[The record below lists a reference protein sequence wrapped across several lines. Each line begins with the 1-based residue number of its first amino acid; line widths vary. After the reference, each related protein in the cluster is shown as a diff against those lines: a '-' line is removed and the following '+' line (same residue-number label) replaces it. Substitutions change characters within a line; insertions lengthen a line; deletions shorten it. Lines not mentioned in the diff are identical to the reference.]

1 MERPLEMV
9 EAKVAFPFVV
19 LLALSSCSSGGSFT
33 WVRHPMDGHRTG
45 VTAPTADNVAEAL
58 GVIDDS
64 VYIAPNGVRFASS
77 SATYAVAADMI
88 AVQPE
93 MAALKQVIGHSS
105 AEMLRGGANCALSNW
120 IVDHMREDVARLTG
134 KRVDVAILNSGGIRV
149 DLPEG
154 DVLMDDL
161 VSMLPF
167 KNYLSYVALEGRDLV
182 ALFEQMAEGSMQPV
196 SGVHVVLD
204 GHRLDTLLVGGKP
217 VDPDRVYGVG
227 TIDFLLD
234 GGDRLNVAKNAKELI
249 ITDCLLID
257 SMLPY
262 AMSYAQQGRPIE
274 YFTDD
279 RVVIKGRA
287 DK

>member
-1 MERPLEMV
+1 
-9 EAKVAFPFVV
+9 
-19 LLALSSCSSGGSFT
+19 
-33 WVRHPMDGHRTG
+33 MD
-45 VTAPTADNVAEAL
+45 DKKN
-58 GVIDDS
+58 
-64 VYIAPNGVRFASS
+64 VYITLHKNFVHEGIE
-77 SATYAVAADMI
+77 Y
-88 AVQPE
+88 
-93 MAALKQVIGHSS
+93 
-105 AEMLRGGANCALSNW
+105 
-120 IVDHMREDVARLTG
+120 EDRKTG
-134 KRVDVAILNSGGIRV
+134 ETKTFNSV
-149 DLPEG
+149 TLPKG
-154 DVLMDDL
+154 TVVKDDL

-167 KNYLSYVALEGRDLV
+167 KNYLSYVALEGRDLL

-204 GHRLDTLLVGGKP
+204 GHRLDTLLVGGEP

-234 GGDRLNVAKNAKELI
+234 GGDRLNVARNAKELI

>member
-1 MERPLEMV
+1 
-9 EAKVAFPFVV
+9 
-19 LLALSSCSSGGSFT
+19 
-33 WVRHPMDGHRTG
+33 
-45 VTAPTADNVAEAL
+45 
-58 GVIDDS
+58 
-64 VYIAPNGVRFASS
+64 
-77 SATYAVAADMI
+77 
-88 AVQPE
+88 
-93 MAALKQVIGHSS
+93 MAAELDIYIH
-105 AEMLRGGANCALSNW
+105 RGA
-120 IVDHMREDVARLTG
+120 
-134 KRVDVAILNSGGIRV
+134 
-149 DLPEG
+149 
-154 DVLMDDL
+154 
-161 VSMLPF
+161 
-167 KNYLSYVALEGRDLV
+167 LV

-234 GGDRLNVAKNAKELI
+234 GGDRLNVARNAKELI